1 MTRRVRLLPIL
12 LIVYLLQASLA
23 HAGGKVLNPAN
34 GHWYELVDR
43 PFTLT
48 WTQCRDSAF
57 SLGGHLATIA
67 NSSENTFVIGLD
79 GPIGAIFLGGSGVSD
94 GGWHWISGEPFG
106 AFNAWNSGEP
116 SSGPGEDFL
125 ELFKSGPAT
134 GTWNNVPDNT
144 NEATSF
150 CVEYENNCKYDG
162 SLMFDGVSDSMTL
175 PISAL
180 NNLSQGTV
188 EAWVYFTDINSSPCS
203 EFFIIDRS
211 WYESVYWGDL
221 RLGKE
226 RGNAPNAHKFYFSLD
241 NGNTRL
247 YSITTAIDG
256 VWYHVAGTWDGTT
269 WRIIVNGIEEGSL
282 LDPRTLSDRSNGRVY
297 IGKIIGDNPDY
308 ECIANGLI
316 DEVRFSDVARNT
328 GDFCLSAPCASG
340 VGTIGLWHLD
350 ESTGEIAPDATG
362 AHDGSVNGANWYH
375 GCKFDLPSDSVFF
388 PPVAV
393 APCDSGV
400 SIQPVKVN
408 LSKPAVGGVVTFK
421 IPAGV
426 SVVGIDQSGLVT
438 QDWDNV
444 QYSPQAGYAFARLNN
459 QLGLRLQADTATILF
474 IKFKFDRLC
483 RQDKIIHWD
492 TAQSTDPSRRT
503 AFTDTLFST
512 FYPDF
517 DNTHDSTRVL
527 GYEPGDLDNSGG
539 VDIADLSALID
550 YLYISFTPPCLLSAA
565 NVADFPLSNIDI
577 SDLSR
582 LIDYL
587 YISFLPLQC
596 PSAAA
601 EKSSTNQLE
610 VEYVVNAQV
619 SEGVT
624 TISTF
629 ARASLRGLQLELSGP
644 EGEMPFSLAG
654 DNLKVY
660 CGWKDGV
667 LYVGIIDPTG
677 KQFINAGNT
686 PLIQLNGE
694 FKILSATV
702 ADMEHR
708 SVRPQIGASAG
719 TTLPTEYS
727 LSQNYPNPFNPATTI
742 SFSLPAAGHVT
753 VKVYNSIGQ
762 EVATLIDEDRPAGAH
777 QVLWDA
783 TKFASGVYL
792 YRLTSDG
799 FTETKKMLLM
809 K

>member
-1 MTRRVRLLPIL
+1 MKPSILIRSIAL
-12 LIVYLLQASLA
+12 LIALSAPGIPINAQEFYECQGAMRGGYPCSNAVDGAWDTWTAPDAYNDTANIIEHYSVPAGITRAVWLFKALRNHPDIEAKVYLWEEGTSSWQLLFDSPVDTDYRIRAVDIPTGALLAPTLKLRVHLKNASALSA
-23 HAGGKVLNPAN
+23 EF
-34 GHWYELVDR
+34 YEGV
-43 PFTLT
+43 
-48 WTQCRDSAF
+48 
-57 SLGGHLATIA
+57 
-67 NSSENTFVIGLD
+67 VIWG
-79 GPIGAIFLGGSGVSD
+79 
-94 GGWHWISGEPFG
+94 
-106 AFNAWNSGEP
+106 GEP
-116 SSGPGEDFL
+116 SWCDDF
-125 ELFKSGPAT
+125 
-134 GTWNNVPDNT
+134 
-144 NEATSF
+144 
-150 CVEYENNCKYDG
+150 
-162 SLMFDGVSDSMTL
+162 
-175 PISAL
+175 
-180 NNLSQGTV
+180 
-188 EAWVYFTDINSSPCS
+188 
-203 EFFIIDRS
+203 
-211 WYESVYWGDL
+211 
-221 RLGKE
+221 
-226 RGNAPNAHKFYFSLD
+226 
-241 NGNTRL
+241 
-247 YSITTAIDG
+247 
-256 VWYHVAGTWDGTT
+256 
-269 WRIIVNGIEEGSL
+269 EGSL
-282 LDPRTLSDRSNGRVY
+282 VNWIPYQYSGGWQSSTSNPHSGTLCAKFAFPGGAGYYDASIKTSGSTAYVSAGIPYRVSWWMREVDTHDTFNSGTTILDPLVLVNGVPY
-297 IGKIIGDNPDY
+297 NIP
-308 ECIANGLI
+308 
-316 DEVRFSDVARNT
+316 
-328 GDFCLSAPCASG
+328 
-340 VGTIGLWHLD
+340 H
-350 ESTGEIAPDATG
+350 EIAPSATWRRVEEIITFDQTG
-362 AHDGSVNGANWYH
+362 LAVLDFQLH
-375 GCKFDLPSDSVFF
+375 GFATSASAEFAFDDVCIERVVVDSLFF
-388 PPVAV
+388 PSVAV

-400 SIQPVKVN
+400 SLQPVKVN

-426 SVVGIDQSGLVT
+426 SVVGIDRSGLVT

-444 QYSPQAGYAFARLNN
+444 QYSPQSGYAFARLNN

-474 IKFKFDRLC
+474 IKFKSDRLC

-517 DNTHDSTRVL
+517 DNTHDSTRVV

-565 NVADFPLSNIDI
+565 NVADFPLTNIDI

-610 VEYVVNAQV
+610 VRYVVNAQV

-629 ARASLRGLQLELSGP
+629 ALASSRGLQLELSGS
-644 EGEMPFSLAG
+644 EGEMPVSLAG
-654 DNLKVY
+654 DKLRIY
-660 CGWKDGV
+660 SGWKGGV
-667 LYVGIIDPTG
+667 LHVGIIDPTG

-694 FKILSATV
+694 FKILSATI

-708 SVRPQIGASAG
+708 SVRPQIGSSAG

-742 SFSLPAAGHVT
+742 SFTLPVAGHVT

-762 EVATLIDEDRPAGAH
+762 AVATLIDENRPAGAH
-777 QVLWDA
+777 QVTWDA
-783 TKFASGVYL
+783 NKFASGAYL
-792 YRLTSDG
+792 YRLTTDG